1 MRRLICLLLISTSI
15 FLSGCWRNGSGNVE
29 GVLINKSEEG
39 ILFTTGTLHLRTSDN
54 SSSTIVV
61 CAPWGE
67 IKDMRIGDAY
77 NISYYK
83 RVSYFPSE
91 SCEDKFLGVM
101 DSYQEIAE

>member
-1 MRRLICLLLISTSI
+1 MKKLLSVLILAS
-15 FLSGCWRNGSGNVE
+15 FALSGCWRNGSGNVE

-39 ILFTTGTLHLRTSDN
+39 IIFTTGTLHLRTSDN

-61 CAPWGE
+61 CAPWTDV
-67 IKDMRIGDAY
+67 KDMRIGEAY

-83 RVSYFPSE
+83 RVNYFPSE

-101 DSYQEIAE
+101 DSYKEIAE